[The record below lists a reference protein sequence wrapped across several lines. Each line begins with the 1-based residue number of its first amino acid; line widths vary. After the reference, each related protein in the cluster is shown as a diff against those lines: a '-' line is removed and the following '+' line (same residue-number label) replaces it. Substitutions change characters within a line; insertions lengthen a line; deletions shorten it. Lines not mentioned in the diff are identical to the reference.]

1 MTQDSSSTGGGPQT
15 ADDSSAT
22 EELIQAGAEVAGG
35 VAAAA
40 LGFVGGG
47 PAGALVGAGASPLI
61 VRGFRWIGSEVK
73 SRLVSPRGEV
83 RIGTTLAFAADEIRQ
98 RLQAG
103 EEPRSDGFLEDEVSP
118 GRTAAE
124 EVLEGTVLS
133 AERAFEENKIP
144 YIGKLYAS
152 IAFDASI
159 DRAIANY
166 LLTLASS
173 LTWTQYVILQ
183 VIAQNFHGAL
193 ELRETMF
200 PPGEQH
206 PKVVALAHEML
217 DLAQRNFLLQKRPG
231 GDSSELIL
239 DAPHIAPRFLKI
251 QGMAFTLFRL
261 AKLEDIP
268 PPQWA
273 PVARLLGS
281 NVHTPGP

>member
-1 MTQDSSSTGGGPQT
+1 MTQDRSSRTADPQT
-15 ADDSSAT
+15 EGDSSAT

-35 VAAAA
+35 VAATA
-40 LGFVGGG
+40 LGFLGAG

-61 VRGFRWIGSEVK
+61 VRGLRWIGSEVK
-73 SRLVSPRGEV
+73 SRLISPRGEV
-83 RIGTTLAFAADEIRQ
+83 RIGTTLAFAADEIRR
-98 RLQAG
+98 RLEAG
-103 EEPRSDGFLEDEVSP
+103 EKPRNDAFFQDEISA

-133 AERAFEENKIP
+133 AERAYEENKIP
-144 YIGKLYAS
+144 HIGKLYAS
-152 IAFDASI
+152 IAFDPSI
-159 DRAIANY
+159 DRAMANY

-183 VIAQNFHGAL
+183 VIAQNFHGVL

-206 PKVVALAHEML
+206 PQVIALAHEML
-217 DLAQRNFLLQKRPG
+217 DLAQRSFLLQKRPG
-231 GDSSELIL
+231 DDSSELIL

-251 QGMAFTLFRL
+251 QGMAFTFFRL
-261 AKLEDIP
+261 AKLEEIP

-281 NVHTPGP
+281 NFPTPL